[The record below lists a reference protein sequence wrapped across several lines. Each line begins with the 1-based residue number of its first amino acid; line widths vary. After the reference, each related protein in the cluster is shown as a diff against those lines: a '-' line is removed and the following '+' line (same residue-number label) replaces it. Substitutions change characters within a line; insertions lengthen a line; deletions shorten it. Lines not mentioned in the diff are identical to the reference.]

1 MHKLYILFA
10 FLGCMIALVFHIPL
24 AWCANGVIQ
33 KYGFEKVD
41 ASGTLWE
48 GHLWNLR
55 DIGNVHIKLCLLYTS
70 PSPRDKRQSRMPSSA

>member
-10 FLGCMIALVFHIPL
+10 FLGCMLALVLHMPL

-33 KYGFEKVD
+33 KYGFEKID

-55 DIGNVHIKLCLLYTS
+55 GL
-70 PSPRDKRQSRMPSSA
+70 